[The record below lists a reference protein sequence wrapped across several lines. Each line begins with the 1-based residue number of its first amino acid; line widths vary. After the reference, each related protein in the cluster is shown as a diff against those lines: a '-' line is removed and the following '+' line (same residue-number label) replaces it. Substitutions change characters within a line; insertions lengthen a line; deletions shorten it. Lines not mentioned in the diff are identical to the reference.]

1 MSGRWFGI
9 RPIRVVIGAAG
20 VLLAAFGAFRLQTE
34 IPAGDLLWLAVW
46 LAGALVLH
54 DAVLSPGIVG
64 VGILLRR
71 VPARPRTYVQGALI
85 AGGIVTVVA
94 IPLIHRA
101 GTQPAA
107 EVLLEQDFRANLTVL
122 LAVISLVA
130 VLAYLYR
137 VTSERSS
144 AGPAGTRSHPPS
156 DDDT

>member
-9 RPIRVVIGAAG
+9 RPIRVVIGAPG
-20 VLLAAFGAFRLQTE
+20 VLLVAFGAFRLLTQ

-46 LAGALVLH
+46 LTGALVLH

-71 VPARPRTYVQGALI
+71 VPARARTYVQGALI

-94 IPLIHRA
+94 IPLMYRA

-107 EVLLEQDFRANLTVL
+107 EVLLEQDFRVNLTVL
-122 LAVISLVA
+122 LAVISVVA
-130 VLAYLYR
+130 LLAYLSR
-137 VTSERSS
+137 LTRDRSS
-144 AGPAGTRSHPPS
+144 AGSAGTRSSPPS
-156 DDDT
+156 DGDT

>member
-20 VLLAAFGAFRLQTE
+20 VLLATFGAFRLLTE

-46 LAGALVLH
+46 LSGALVLH

-71 VPARPRTYVQGALI
+71 VPARARTYVQGALI

-94 IPLIHRA
+94 IPLIYRA

-107 EVLLEQDFRANLTVL
+107 EVLLEQDFGANLAVL
-122 LAVISLVA
+122 LAVVSVVA

-137 VTSERSS
+137 VTRERSS
-144 AGPAGTRSHPPS
+144 AGPASTRSHPPS
-156 DDDT
+156 DGDA

>member
-9 RPIRVVIGAAG
+9 RPVRVVIGAAG
-20 VLLAAFGAFRLQTE
+20 VLLAAFGAFRLLTE

-54 DAVLSPGIVG
+54 DAVLSPGVVG
-64 VGILLRR
+64 VGVLLRR
-71 VPARPRTYVQGALI
+71 VPARARTFVQGALI
-85 AGGIVTVVA
+85 AGGIMTVVA

-122 LAVISLVA
+122 LAAISVVA

-137 VTSERSS
+137 VTRERSS
-144 AGPAGTRSHPPS
+144 AGPAGRRSHPPS
-156 DDDT
+156 DGDT